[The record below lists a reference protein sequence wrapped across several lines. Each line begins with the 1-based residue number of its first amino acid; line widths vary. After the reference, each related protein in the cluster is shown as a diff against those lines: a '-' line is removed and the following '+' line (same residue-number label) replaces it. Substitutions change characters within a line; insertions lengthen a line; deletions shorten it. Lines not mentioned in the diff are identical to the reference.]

1 MSLKKLISAVLNQKT
16 RQKLMICAGLLFV
29 LMMVTGFVSGYKTVQ
44 VLDSGKM
51 LEVNTVF
58 SSPGK
63 ILDQAGVQLQDK
75 DEYRL
80 STDKVKNHTVITV
93 YRAVPVT
100 VEYQGKKQEIIT
112 GKPTVEELLSELGYD
127 GDRYIVTPG
136 LTSKIQEK
144 LNIKIEAISEKIIE
158 REEQDA
164 YQTLRQPDPEMEK
177 GNEQVIQYGSNGVKK
192 VKIKEHYRDGTKTGE
207 EVMEST
213 VTVPAQPEIIKTG
226 ARDTVTTSRG
236 AMRFSKS
243 LYMEASAYLPTDG
256 GGAGITATGMAAQ
269 HGVVAVDPGVIPL
282 GTRLF
287 IPGYGVAVAAD
298 TGGAIQGDKIDLCME
313 SYGEAMSFGRRTVK
327 VYVLD

>member
-29 LMMVTGFVSGYKTVQ
+29 LMTVTGFVSGYKTVQ

-51 LEVNTVF
+51 SEVNTVF
-58 SSPGK
+58 SSPEK

-112 GKPTVEELLSELGYD
+112 GKPTVEELLSELGYN
-127 GDRYIVTPG
+127 GDSYIVTPG

-192 VKIKEHYRDGTKTGE
+192 VKIKEHYRDGAKTGE

-213 VTVPAQPEIIKTG
+213 VTVPAQPEIIKAG